1 MRKGFTMKSKKLF
14 GVGAVVLALLLAG
27 CASSKSD
34 SASSTVKDFPTE
46 DVAMNISWWGDQEAP
61 GAKKWLNDTMALYT
75 KAHPNITF
83 TEVLQTTEGLMPAFA
98 AAAAAK
104 AGPDIQY
111 FWGGIY
117 AQQPG
122 WDGNIV
128 PISDYL
134 SAEELSHY
142 TNAQVEEGFQG
153 KIWTAPWY
161 VNPSFPLLVR
171 KDILAA
177 NKLTTPKTWDELLKV
192 CDVLSAKKIT
202 TIAGGV
208 KDGWFGAW
216 IYSMLGAQSISSQKE
231 VISAVV
237 GDTKFTDPN
246 MAGWWTALADS
257 KKHKCWNDDINS
269 LELYQA
275 QQRFVEG
282 KAAMTITAG
291 PDAPNFVKKAG
302 GDDKAEIVAI
312 PAWSDGPYA
321 GKMGTSSQTLGVT
334 SWSKYPQVAADFIA
348 FGHTTERLNAWFA
361 DTGSLPADDRF
372 DLSQVT
378 SPSTAALFAA
388 ALDGAPYLEN
398 FIPAQLDTDAIFKNV
413 QLILKG
419 TITPEQA
426 AADTEATME
435 KIRKSD
441 RKVVDNFTAW
451 SK

>member
-1 MRKGFTMKSKKLF
+1 MKSKKLF

-142 TNAQVEEGFQG
+142 TNAQVEESFQG

-177 NKLTTPKTWDELLKV
+177 NNLTTPKTWDELLKV

-361 DTGSLPADDRF
+361 DTGSLPGDDRF